1 MSAFHRTAKPGAR
14 LAVESLE
21 DRATPAA
28 VYALS
33 GSNLLS
39 FDTTSPSAAPVTA
52 ITGVSSNEA
61 LVGLDF
67 RSQDGALYSL
77 GVDATANTATL
88 YKISTQTGQ
97 ATAIGTPGSVKF
109 VDTVGSQVDLPDPS
123 AVSYGVAFDPA
134 TGQLR
139 VVTANGLNFR
149 IDPAT
154 GAAIDGNT
162 GLAGSVN
169 GVNTDGAINGLP
181 TGSTGVD
188 ATAFVGGSGSA
199 TQYTL
204 DAASNGLF
212 VQNANSGS
220 QTAQVGITLN
230 GAPLDFTRANGL
242 DISGNTGV
250 AALTVNNVTHIYEID
265 LTTGAAVDRGVAPQ
279 GVSGLT
285 LAPASVAFTSA
296 TFAAS
301 ETGTNATI
309 TLTRSGDTS
318 AAVAVS
324 VLVTGGTATQGTDF
338 TGSSFVVSFAA
349 GQTTATLNIPI
360 ADDGVK
366 ESAETITLTLSA
378 PTGGAALGAQST
390 TTVTVTDTDP
400 EPTVPPPPPPPIT
413 GWSGTPIGTGVGAG
427 GVQLM
432 NSDGT
437 LGRNFLPYGATMTSG
452 VRVATG
458 DVNGDGVADIITAP
472 RVGAPHVKVFDGVT
486 GEEIRSFYAFDP
498 TFMGGLTLAAGDI
511 NGDGADDIIVG
522 TAAGFS
528 HVKAF
533 SGATGA
539 VIASFYAYNG
549 FGGGVDVAAGD
560 VNGDGHDDIITGTAS
575 GTSHVKVFDGVTF
588 ATIQSMF
595 TFVEQTF
602 VGQQGGVTVAA
613 GDTDGDGHAEVIVG
627 SLSSTSSVKVYSGA
641 TGAEVRSFRPF
652 ASGFTGGLN
661 VAARDVNG
669 DGLADILVGTASG
682 SSHVKGFDGGT
693 GSEIN
698 SFLAFG
704 AAFKGGVY
712 VN

>member
-52 ITGVSSNEA
+52 ITGVGSNEA

-77 GVDATANTATL
+77 GVDAAANTATL

-162 GLAGSVN
+162 GLAGNVN

-324 VLVTGGTATQGTDF
+324 VLVTGGTATPGTDF

-360 ADDGVK
+360 ANDGV
-366 ESAETITLTLSA
+366 EEPAETITLTLSA

-400 EPTVPPPPPPPIT
+400 TVPPPPPPPT
-413 GWSGTPIGTGVGAG
+413 GWSGTVLGTGVGAG
-427 GVQLM
+427 GVQLL
-432 NSDGT
+432 NADGT
-437 LGRNFLPYGATMTSG
+437 PGRSFLPYEGVMTAG

-486 GEEIRSFYAFDP
+486 GAEIRSFFAFGQG
-498 TFMGGLTLAAGDI
+498 FMGGLTLAAGDI
-511 NGDGADDIIVG
+511 NDDGFDDIIVG

-533 SGATGA
+533 SGANGDEL
-539 VIASFYAYNG
+539 ASFYAYNG
-549 FGGGVDVAAGD
+549 FAGGVNVAAGD
-560 VNGDGHDDIITGTAS
+560 VNGDGRDDIITGTAT
-575 GTSHVKVFDGVTF
+575 GTSHVKVFAGGTF

-595 TFVEQTF
+595 AFVDHSF
-602 VGQQGGVTVAA
+602 LGQPGGVTVAA
-613 GDTDGDGHAEVIVG
+613 GDTNGDGHAEVIVG
-627 SLSSTSSVKVYSGA
+627 AVSSTSSVKVFNGE
-641 TGAEVRSFRPF
+641 TGTEMRTFRPF
-652 ASGFTGGLN
+652 ATGYSGGLN

-682 SSHVKGFDGGT
+682 ASHVKGFDGGT